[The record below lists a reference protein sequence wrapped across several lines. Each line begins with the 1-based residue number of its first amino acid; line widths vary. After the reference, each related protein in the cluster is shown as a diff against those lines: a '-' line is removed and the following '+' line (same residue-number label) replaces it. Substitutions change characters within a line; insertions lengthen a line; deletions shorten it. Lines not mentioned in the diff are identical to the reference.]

1 MMVFDTDHELTVLV
15 GRGAGAEFRQMAE
28 AGDRVRFLGAN
39 AVEEASHAP
48 RLAVFAR
55 ATHLHEVTHLV
66 STANKANRLRA
77 LLVDSDV
84 EAEWLPYIFERAKLR
99 LLRNLL
105 VHHGASVPMRFV
117 WAWKRNIQSHVV
129 ANATAMGDHLVVRN
143 CALKSFEV
151 PFAAYPGLSRIRPQ
165 ERNEFDIDADGMFL
179 HWPGADVHLTMDDV
193 FEAADPRRKAEA
205 MIRKTLEDKSFG
217 AAVRA
222 FRTERGLLQRDIS
235 GISARHLR
243 RIEHGFVPGEDAL
256 NELAKAHKMDADAY
270 LEAVTERME

>member
-1 MMVFDTDHELTVLV
+1 MAFDSDHELTVLV
-15 GRGAGAEFRQMAE
+15 GRDAGADFRGMGGAD
-28 AGDRVRFLGAN
+28 DRVRFLGADS
-39 AVEEASHAP
+39 VEEASHAP
-48 RLAVFAR
+48 RLAVFTR

-66 STANKANRLRA
+66 SAANKANRLRA

-105 VHHGASVPMRFV
+105 VHHGDSVPMRFV
-117 WAWKRNIQSHVV
+117 WAWKRGIQARVV

-143 CALKSFEV
+143 CALKSFEI
-151 PFAAYPGLSRIRPQ
+151 PFAAYPALSRIRPE
-165 ERNEFDIDADGMFL
+165 ERNGFDVDPDGMFL

-193 FEAADPRRKAEA
+193 FEAADPRVRAEA
-205 MIRKTLEDKSFG
+205 MVRKTTEDKAFG

-222 FRTERGLLQRDIS
+222 FRTERGLLQREIR
-235 GISARHLR
+235 GITARHLR
-243 RIEHGFVPGEDAL
+243 RIEHGFVPGEEAL
-256 NELAKAHKMDADAY
+256 KKLAQAHEMDPDAY

>member
-1 MMVFDTDHELTVLV
+1 MAFDTDHELTVLV
-15 GRGAGAEFRQMAE
+15 GRDAGADFPQIDGAGY
-28 AGDRVRFLGAN
+28 RVRFLGADS
-39 AVEEASHAP
+39 VEEASHAP

-55 ATHLHEVTHLV
+55 ASHLHEVTHVV

-84 EAEWLPYIFERAKLR
+84 EAEWIPYVFERAKLR

-105 VHHGASVPMRFV
+105 VHHGDSVPMRFV
-117 WAWKRNIQSHVV
+117 WAWKRSIQSRVV
-129 ANATAMGDHLVVRN
+129 ANATAMGDYLVVRN
-143 CALKSFEV
+143 CALKSFEI
-151 PFAAYPGLSRIRPQ
+151 PFAAYPALSRIRPE
-165 ERNEFDIDADGMFL
+165 ERKDFEIDPDGMFL

-193 FEAADPRRKAEA
+193 FEFADPRLKAAA
-205 MIRKTLEDKSFG
+205 MVRKTMEGEAFG

-243 RIEHGFVPGEDAL
+243 RIEHGLVPGEDAL
-256 NELAKAHKMDADAY
+256 RELAKAHQMNPDAY
-270 LEAVTERME
+270 LEAITERME